1 MEQIKATRGP
11 YETLHDDPAA
21 LRSPEATPAQTY
33 IDLQMNIKLMKSSD
47 LPEAEDI
54 VSVVESID
62 EATVHLIADEASYA
76 AGASGRVACIACPG
90 VYVTLKEAHPDHKSD
105 LFIDFD
111 PRFRG
116 FGKDTLIIPL
126 DGDQPLDAI
135 EHLPSHF
142 HHAFKVVVVDTTFL
156 DFLPLERI
164 LDISRLLGSLHEP
177 LKLILIAPET
187 AKEKA
192 AVLGLHMAK
201 VRPHGRHGATARVY
215 TTISNPRKLH

>member
-111 PRFRG
+111 PRFRVS
-116 FGKDTLIIPL
+116 IVI
-126 DGDQPLDAI
+126 
-135 EHLPSHF
+135 
-142 HHAFKVVVVDTTFL
+142 
-156 DFLPLERI
+156 
-164 LDISRLLGSLHEP
+164 
-177 LKLILIAPET
+177 
-187 AKEKA
+187 
-192 AVLGLHMAK
+192 VLYLCK
-201 VRPHGRHGATARVY
+201 KNKK
-215 TTISNPRKLH
+215 S